1 MRLRGPLCLPAVGPP
16 CLTRQQLSGAAN
28 TPLASPQRS
37 GFMGSQHRHLFV
49 GMQVGSA
56 IRSHMQPL
64 RAVVAAAL
72 GTRFVDPRLSAHRDL
87 HASAKKKKLHQK
99 DTCTAIL
106 TLVNDVEKRVNVPH
120 YGAFYTR
127 CQPSQQLCRASP
139 CRWQRCLAEPLVL
152 QTRWW
157 RNVQG
162 SLCGRG

>member
-37 GFMGSQHRHLFV
+37 GFLGSQHRHLFV

-87 HASAKKKKLHQK
+87 HASAKKKIAPEGHMHSNFDACQRRREEGECSALWRVLY
-99 DTCTAIL
+99 TLSTLPAI
-106 TLVNDVEKRVNVPH
+106 V
-120 YGAFYTR
+120 
-127 CQPSQQLCRASP
+127 
-139 CRWQRCLAEPLVL
+139 
-152 QTRWW
+152 
-157 RNVQG
+157 
-162 SLCGRG
+162 